1 MNTRSLLTQCITT
14 LALAL
19 TASTFTYAGELS
31 SIKAA
36 GEIRVATSL
45 SVPPYTFTNGDM
57 QPDGSDVATAKLLAK
72 DLGVKLKIVSVPVAS
87 RIPML
92 QTDKAD
98 LVISVLSMTPERAEV
113 IDFSRPYSLIRE
125 VVMAPKD
132 VTVKSYDDL
141 KGKAIGVARGT
152 VEDQLITEKA
162 KGAQIRRFED
172 VSTLLAAA
180 ASGQI
185 QYVATGLMSLAELN
199 QKTHDR
205 FESKLV
211 LKDFMLAI
219 GLQKNHPELHQWVN
233 QWVADKL
240 KNGELGKI
248 FEHYHHVSLPSQVMD
263 WAPDAS

>member
-1 MNTRSLLTQCITT
+1 MKMLSPLARCVATLTLT
-14 LALAL
+14 LTALAVCQ
-19 TASTFTYAGELS
+19 AGELS
-31 SIKAA
+31 TIKKT

-45 SVPPYTFTNGDM
+45 SVPPYTFTNADM

-98 LVISVLSMTPERAEV
+98 LVISVLSVTPEREKV
-113 IDFSRPYSLIRE
+113 ISFSRPYSLIRE
-125 VVMAPKD
+125 VVMAPKN
-132 VTVKSYDDL
+132 VPLKSIDEL
-141 KGKAIGVARGT
+141 KGKSIGVARGT
-152 VEDQLITEKA
+152 VEDQLVTTMA
-162 KGAQIRRFED
+162 KGATIRRYED
-172 VSTLLAAA
+172 VSTLITAAA
-180 ASGQI
+180 AGQV
-185 QYVATGLMSLAELN
+185 QYLATGLMSLAELN

-219 GLQKNHPELHQWVN
+219 GLQKNRPELLQWVD
-233 QWVADKL
+233 QWVATNL

-248 FEHYHHVSLPSQVMD
+248 FEHYHHVALPSQVLD
-263 WAPDAS
+263 WKAGAS